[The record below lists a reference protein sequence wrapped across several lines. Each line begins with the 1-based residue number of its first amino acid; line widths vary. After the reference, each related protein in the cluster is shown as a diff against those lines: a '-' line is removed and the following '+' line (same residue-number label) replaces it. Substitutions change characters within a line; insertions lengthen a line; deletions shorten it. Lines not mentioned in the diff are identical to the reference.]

1 MQIAKHDLMRNTNTL
16 IILECI
22 MKHGPIAKWEIQAR
36 TGLSWGS
43 ISSITFAQVDELFCE
58 GEFNSFLERLF

>member
-22 MKHGPIAKWEIQAR
+22 MKHGPIAKQELQAR

-43 ISSITFAQVDELFCE
+43 ISSITNELLRKRVISEDKCPH
-58 GEFNSFLERLF
+58 GTVG